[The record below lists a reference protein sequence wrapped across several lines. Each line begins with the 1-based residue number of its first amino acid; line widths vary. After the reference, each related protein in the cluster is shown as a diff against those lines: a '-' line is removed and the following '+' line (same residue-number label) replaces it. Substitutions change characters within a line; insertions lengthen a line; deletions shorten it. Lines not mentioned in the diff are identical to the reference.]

1 MKQIEVK
8 ILDHN
13 LNGMCRFL
21 AMLTQRG
28 HKINSM
34 QDVTDLY
41 NKTIETIPSKE
52 LLTLPHTTIKRMN
65 YLTIAIVG
73 LSTKAVSQIRT
84 HATRLTFI
92 STSTQYSSYEGR
104 ENNWTMPDRL
114 DAAEEN
120 SIEAAYKGIQ
130 DIYAHLINNGIDKD
144 KASYILPQGLR
155 KALIISGNLDAWQY
169 VIQTRLCHRNTE
181 EVQHI
186 MRLIYKAIYEI
197 NPIFVSGMLP
207 TCAHQQFCD
216 GCREGKF
223 CCGNKIKERE
233 VLG

>member
-13 LNGMCRFL
+13 LNGMATFL

-28 HKINSM
+28 HKITSM
-34 QDVTDLY
+34 QDIINLY
-41 NKTIETIPSKE
+41 DKIKEKSPSKD

-65 YLTIAIVG
+65 YITIAIVG

-104 ENNWTMPDRL
+104 KDNYVIPNGL
-114 DAAEEN
+114 DDLKADYDKIQQMYN
-120 SIEAAYKGIQ
+120 DLITKGV
-130 DIYAHLINNGIDKD
+130 DKD
-144 KASYILPQGLR
+144 KAGYILPQGLR

-169 VIQTRLCHRNTE
+169 VIQTRLCRRNTE
-181 EVQHI
+181 ETQHI
-186 MRLIYKAIYEI
+186 MRLIYKAIYDI
-197 NPIFVSGMLP
+197 NPVFVSGMMP
-207 TCAHQQFCD
+207 TCINNK
-216 GCREGKF
+216 CREGKF
-223 CCGNKIKERE
+223 SCGKKLTEQE
-233 VLG
+233 VLDE

>member
-8 ILDHN
+8 ILEHN
-13 LNGMCRFL
+13 LNGMAKFL

-28 HKINSM
+28 HKITNI
-34 QDVTDLY
+34 QDVIDLY
-41 NKTIETIPSKE
+41 DKTIDTVPSKE

-104 ENNWTMPDRL
+104 EDNWTMPDKL
-114 DAAEEN
+114 DVLETRK
-120 SIEAAYKGIQ
+120 IEAAYNSIQ
-130 DIYAHLINNGIDKD
+130 DIYTYLINNGVDKD

-169 VIQTRLCHRNTE
+169 VIQTRLCHRNTF
-181 EVQHI
+181 EVQYI

-207 TCAHQQFCD
+207 TCSIGD
-216 GCREGKF
+216 CREGRF
-223 CCGNKIKERE
+223 CCGNKIVEEE
-233 VLG
+233 VLL